1 MKGYYIA
8 TVGVLTYCTHHAIQG
23 SFTVDHVPLSV
34 STQRCWEYHHRQ
46 VHCGQKLCLASFV
59 PSGHH
64 VAREGSLPNLAMFV
78 SWANCELLNALLR
91 LWTDITSIPALHMNI
106 TVHGR
111 RHNLMYSCSCH
122 ESAWQQHFYSRG
134 RKVMDVFLLAII
146 YFLFWGSWRRHEVW
160 SRTHRPPFPQSS
172 QCWGPSLPTK
182 VSIWSEW

>member
-1 MKGYYIA
+1 MIKPVILFSVLFHFVIVNFPNYAIYFCKTRSSGHSSLHNVHWYMLSRHVKMKGYYIA

-34 STQRCWEYHHRQ
+34 STQRCWEYHHRL

-91 LWTDITSIPALHMNI
+91 LWTDVTSIPALHMNI
-106 TVHGR
+106 TVPRAHKNGR
-111 RHNLMYSCSCH
+111 L
-122 ESAWQQHFYSRG
+122 E
-134 RKVMDVFLLAII
+134 
-146 YFLFWGSWRRHEVW
+146 
-160 SRTHRPPFPQSS
+160 
-172 QCWGPSLPTK
+172 
-182 VSIWSEW
+182 